1 MKQAAQSFADLI
13 GNTPLLR
20 LNQIEK
26 KLKLKAQLYAKLEG
40 MNPAGSAKDRVGKM
54 MIEEAERL
62 GILKPGAV
70 IIEPTSGNTG
80 IGLAAVARTR
90 GYRVILTMPDS
101 MSEERRALLRAYG
114 AELVLTEGALGMA
127 GAVEKANELA
137 AEIEGSFIPGQFD
150 NPSNPLA
157 HYRTTGPEIWRDME
171 GDIDIFVATVGTG
184 GTLS

>member
-80 IGLAAVARTR
+80 IGLAAVARAR

-101 MSEERRALLRAYG
+101 MSE
-114 AELVLTEGALGMA
+114 
-127 GAVEKANELA
+127 
-137 AEIEGSFIPGQFD
+137 
-150 NPSNPLA
+150 
-157 HYRTTGPEIWRDME
+157 
-171 GDIDIFVATVGTG
+171 
-184 GTLS
+184 